1 MDPEVMEALIL
12 TAVGLFGAEAEEAVV
27 LPPAEN
33 DLAPVALTRLTPTA
47 A

>member
-1 MDPEVMEALIL
+1 MEALIL
-12 TAVGLFGAEAEEAVV
+12 TAVGLLGAEAEVAAVV

-33 DLAPVALTRLTPTA
+33 DLAPVALTLLTPTA